1 MIQDIHEM
9 STGNESLNETKGHW
23 GGGGPYRS
31 WGLKACHWVMLL
43 LLMVQKSCV
52 KKQLREWTF
61 LPIINEVY
69 LHPRWLAGFLP
80 STVLKLGSSA
90 VEHLE
95 FAYVYNPAAQNTCE
109 QPTSPITEYNIS
121 EHVFLNILAI
131 NSKRS
136 KHNFLPQRRSN
147 WKPF

>member
-1 MIQDIHEM
+1 M
-9 STGNESLNETKGHW
+9 SLGDVATVDGSEILCE
-23 GGGGPYRS
+23 
-31 WGLKACHWVMLL
+31 
-43 LLMVQKSCV
+43 
-52 KKQLREWTF
+52 KQFREWTF

-109 QPTSPITEYNIS
+109 QPTSPITENIIY
-121 EHVFLNILAI
+121 LNM
-131 NSKRS
+131 S
-136 KHNFLPQRRSN
+136 F
-147 WKPF
+147 